1 MMCQVGRQVV
11 QQVCRHVWH
20 LGVTHSG
27 ANVDVS
33 HVVTGNTHG
42 TAYGAAPGVHH
53 VLQQLVSPVFA
64 PVLALVV
71 RKPLHI
77 VLLLLALFMRLNRC
91 PARPLRCW
99 ALHGSHEKPGDAH
112 GVSHCGVHCGAPQ

>member
-1 MMCQVGRQVV
+1 M
-11 QQVCRHVWH
+11 WH

-27 ANVDVS
+27 ANVDVP
-33 HVVTGNTHG
+33 HVVTGATHG
-42 TAYGAAPGVHH
+42 IAYGAAPGVPPCIAT
-53 VLQQLVSPVFA
+53 VGVPGVCPVS
-64 PVLALVV
+64 ALVV

-91 PARPLRCW
+91 LARPLRCW